1 MLSPESA
8 ATSPDPATIVPP
20 VSDLSPS
27 PTPISIITGDAYLSR
42 SDGFCEEDRV
52 ILVSRLRCP
61 AQRIRLGGCV
71 RSNMISGIGHVI
83 RLGRIYG
90 KYIFLNVSF
99 LGLSDDSVV
108 VLCAHLC
115 DVDLPFYRHLEAF
128 LRMRLGGQVHYVPA
142 WIVNRDGL
150 PFHSEGVTV

>member
-8 ATSPDPATIVPP
+8 ATSLDSDPATIVPS

-27 PTPISIITGDAYLSR
+27 PTPISIITRDAYLSR

-83 RLGRIYG
+83 
-90 KYIFLNVSF
+90 
-99 LGLSDDSVV
+99 
-108 VLCAHLC
+108 
-115 DVDLPFYRHLEAF
+115 
-128 LRMRLGGQVHYVPA
+128 
-142 WIVNRDGL
+142 
-150 PFHSEGVTV
+150 